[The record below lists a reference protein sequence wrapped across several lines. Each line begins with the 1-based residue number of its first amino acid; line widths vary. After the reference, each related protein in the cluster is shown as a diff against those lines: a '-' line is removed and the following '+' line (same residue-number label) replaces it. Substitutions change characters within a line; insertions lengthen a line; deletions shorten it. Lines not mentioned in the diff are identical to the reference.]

1 MKNSMKAEYYDLNLS
16 KNDKKEIMKLFLD
29 DPDIKR
35 YIYELL
41 YESNT

>member
-1 MKNSMKAEYYDLNLS
+1 MKSEYYDLNLT

-41 YESNT
+41 YESHA

>member
-1 MKNSMKAEYYDLNLS
+1 MKPEYYDLNLS

-41 YESNT
+41 YEGHT

>member
-1 MKNSMKAEYYDLNLS
+1 MKSDYVDSNIS

-29 DPDIKR
+29 DPDIKK

-41 YESNT
+41 YETHV

>member
-1 MKNSMKAEYYDLNLS
+1 MKAEYYDLNLS

-35 YIYELL
+35 YIYEIL
-41 YESNT
+41 YENHA